1 MPLQSPSLG
10 LFTDLYQLTMGQA
23 YWQSGRTAPAT
34 FSLFF
39 RNYPPNRGYFVF
51 AGLVDALEF
60 LEHFEFEPGDI
71 DFLRSLGRFN
81 GDFLDYLASV
91 RFTGNVRTMPEG
103 SLFFAN
109 EPVIEVTAPVIEA
122 QLVETYLINQIHFQT
137 ILATKA
143 SRVRYAARDKQ
154 VVDFAARRTHGT
166 DAANKLARVSYLVGF
181 DGTSNTFAS
190 ALYDIP
196 LYGTM
201 AHSFINCFESE
212 VDAFR
217 AYAEAF
223 PDSSTFLVDTYDT
236 IEGVKKAILVAREM
250 NQNGH
255 RLRSVR
261 LDSGDLV
268 DLSRRAR
275 ALLDGAGFSNVQ
287 IFASGGLDEFG
298 VAALLDARAPIDGFG
313 VGTKV
318 GASADA
324 PVADCVYK
332 LVEYAGRPV
341 LKLSPEKQTLPG
353 AKQVFRL
360 VDRQGSYQQDII
372 GCADE
377 APAAGCL
384 PLLRDVMKDGHSLE
398 PGPSLNA
405 LRDQFRAAH
414 AALPER
420 HKALVSPE
428 PYDVTISSRLGALAK
443 KLASEERQP

>member
-1 MPLQSPSLG
+1 MPLHSPSLG
-10 LFTDLYQLTMGQA
+10 LFTDLYQLTMAQA
-23 YWQSGRTAPAT
+23 YWRSGKTAQAT

-60 LEHFEFEPGDI
+60 LERFQLEPDDI

-91 RFTGNVRTMPEG
+91 RFTGNVRAMPEG
-103 SLFFAN
+103 CVFFPN

-122 QLVETYLINQIHFQT
+122 QLVETYLLNQIHFQT
-137 ILATKA
+137 LLATKA
-143 SRVRYAARDKQ
+143 SRVRCAARDKQ

-166 DAANKLARVSYLVGF
+166 DAANKLARVSYLAGF

-190 ALYDIP
+190 ALYGIP

-201 AHSFINCFESE
+201 AHSFISCFESE
-212 VDAFR
+212 LDAFR

-236 IEGVKKAILVAREM
+236 ILGLQKAIAVAREM
-250 NQNGH
+250 NQRGH
-255 RLRSVR
+255 RLRWVR

-268 DLSRRAR
+268 DLAR
-275 ALLDGAGFSNVQ
+275 KARSLLDGADFSDVQ

-318 GASADA
+318 GVSADA
-324 PVADCVYK
+324 PVGDCVYK

-353 AKQVFRL
+353 AKQVFRNI
-360 VDRQGSYQQDII
+360 DRQGRFHQDVI
-372 GCADE
+372 GCAVE
-377 APAAGCL
+377 TPAAGSI
-384 PLLRDVMKDGHSLE
+384 PLLRDVMKNGRSLE
-398 PGPSLNA
+398 SAPSLHA
-405 LRDQFRAAH
+405 LRDQFRAAYS
-414 AALPER
+414 ALPQS
-420 HKALVSPE
+420 HKALASPE
-428 PYDVTISSRLGALAK
+428 RYEVTVSSRLRALAK
-443 KLASEERQP
+443 RVASDRR

>member
-1 MPLQSPSLG
+1 MPFQSPSLG

-60 LEHFEFEPGDI
+60 LERFRLESEDI
-71 DFLRSLGRFN
+71 AFLRSLGRFN

-91 RFTGNVRTMPEG
+91 RFTGNVRAMSES

-109 EPVIEVTAPVIEA
+109 EPVLEVTAPVIEA
-122 QLVETYLINQIHFQT
+122 QLVETYLINQVHFQS

-166 DAANKLARVSYLVGF
+166 DAANKLARVSYLAGF

-190 ALYDIP
+190 ALYGIP

-201 AHSFINCFESE
+201 AHSFISCFESE
-212 VDAFR
+212 VEAFR
-217 AYAEAF
+217 VYAEAF

-236 IEGVKKAILVAREM
+236 IEGVEKAIMVAREM
-250 NQNGH
+250 SQKGH

-268 DLSRRAR
+268 DLSMRAR
-275 ALLDGAGFSNVQ
+275 ALLDGAGFPDVR

-298 VAALLDARAPIDGFG
+298 VATLLDAGAPIDGFG

-318 GASADA
+318 GVSADA

-360 VDRQGSYQQDII
+360 VDQQGTYQQDII

-377 APAAGCL
+377 APAAACL
-384 PLLRDVMKDGHSLE
+384 PLLRDVMKDGQSLG
-398 PGPSLNA
+398 PGPSLSA
-405 LRDQFRAAH
+405 LRDQVRAAY
-414 AALPER
+414 AVLPQS
-420 HKALVSPE
+420 HKALASPE
-428 PYDVTISSRLGALAK
+428 PYSVTISSKLGALAK
-443 KLASEERQP
+443 RVATERRQP